1 MSRIS
6 VSSSN
11 VRSIGYDAWTATLEV
26 QFHSGGI
33 YQHYDVPHEL
43 YAEFI
48 RAFSMGSFYHDRL
61 RNRYG
66 CRRVR
71 EIMA

>member
-1 MSRIS
+1 MSRIF

-11 VRSIGYDAWTATLEV
+11 VRSIGYNLWTATLEV

-33 YQHYDVPHEL
+33 YQHYDVTHEL
-43 YAEFI
+43 YA
-48 RAFSMGSFYHDRL
+48 AFMSAGSKGSFYHHRL

-71 EIMA
+71 E